1 MFLGILSIIWILW
14 FIDMVV
20 VGGWSIGVYMALRM
34 IDRSIWVPVPFL
46 WAAGMID
53 RSLKAVRCSLWL
65 MAGGLH
71 LKSNSSPP

>member
-1 MFLGILSIIWILW
+1 
-14 FIDMVV
+14 MVPLVMVACWGV
-20 VGGWSIGVYMALRM
+20 VVYMALRM

-53 RSLKAVRCSLWL
+53 RSLKAVRCSFWL

-71 LKSNSSPP
+71 